1 MGSFPLTKFGIV
13 PFDGP
18 LPATLLINHH
28 VHHKYENTNTINI
41 VIINC
46 LMQKHRSSVE
56 SFSAWIWI
64 HSIYEL
70 LLVFS

>member
-46 LMQKHRSSVE
+46 LYAKASVE
-56 SFSAWIWI
+56 CGIIFSMDLDPQ
-64 HSIYEL
+64 YL
-70 LLVFS
+70 